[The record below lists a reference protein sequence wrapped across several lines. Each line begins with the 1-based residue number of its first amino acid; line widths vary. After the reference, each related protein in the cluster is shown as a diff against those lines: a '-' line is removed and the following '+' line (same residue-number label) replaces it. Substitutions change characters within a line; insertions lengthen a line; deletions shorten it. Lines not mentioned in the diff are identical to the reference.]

1 MPSLRKI
8 EAGRLN
14 GAKARGLK
22 TPAGIANSSLNALK
36 HGLSA
41 KTVVLPGESQDE
53 YDAIL
58 NEYLDEFQPQ
68 SIAERDAVEQLAT
81 AKWRARRFAGVET
94 AAISNEIENMSDRI
108 SARYDDIDDTT
119 RIALAFR
126 SLADSS
132 RCLHLLDRYNS
143 TAHRE
148 YERFLQRLIDL
159 RILNN
164 TAADETSKI
173 QNEGKPENEHL
184 AA

>member
-1 MPSLRKI
+1 MTPQLRSNQHEARSRDSTKDLRESLPAPPCLLYARSKPA
-8 EAGRLN
+8 AGN

-41 KTVVLPGESQDE
+41 KTVVLPGESHDE

-81 AKWRARRFAGVET
+81 AKWRARRFAGVEA

-148 YERFLQRLIDL
+148 HQRFLQR
-159 RILNN
+159 
-164 TAADETSKI
+164 
-173 QNEGKPENEHL
+173 PH
-184 AA
+184 